1 MMENKDEKMF
11 KHAKNKKILKVIG
24 IILLIAGVCCAVT
37 GFVDMGLS
45 MRRMEMPRLFFL
57 LIIGFPSIGIGGML
71 TLMGFRKE
79 VATYIKNESV
89 PVFNEASEE
98 MKPGISAVA
107 SAVKEG
113 VTASVTCPACGE
125 SNTEGSNFCRKC
137 GKPLSSVC
145 PRCGATVAPDSFFC
159 PKCGEKLK

>member
-1 MMENKDEKMF
+1 M
-11 KHAKNKKILKVIG
+11 
-24 IILLIAGVCCAVT
+24 T

-57 LIIGFPSIGIGGML
+57 LIIGFPSIAIGGML

-113 VTASVTCPACGE
+113 VTASVICPACGE

-137 GKPLSSVC
+137 GHPLSSVC
-145 PRCGATVAPDSFFC
+145 PRCGASVAPDSFFC

>member
-1 MMENKDEKMF
+1 MMENKDEKML

-79 VATYIKNESV
+79 MATYIKNESV
-89 PVFNEASEE
+89 PVFNEAGEE
-98 MKPGISAVA
+98 MKPGISAI
-107 SAVKEG
+107 
-113 VTASVTCPACGE
+113 ACG
-125 SNTEGSNFCRKC
+125 SANGADDNFCSKC

-145 PRCGATVAPDSFFC
+145 PRCGASVAPDSFFC